1 MGASAELKLN
11 LTVNSLKVV
20 QVSTTI
26 SVHEDLTLQGGAENK
41 AMETGVNGNRN
52 YSLKNNCKRRV
63 LLIFTYIL
71 NFILIL
77 SPSTVLSG
85 HAYCTIDV

>member
-26 SVHEDLTLQGGAENK
+26 SVHEDLTLQGSAENK
-41 AMETGVNGNRN
+41 AMETGVNGNHN
-52 YSLKNNCKRRV
+52 YSLKNNCKRQV
-63 LLIFTYIL
+63 SFLSLHIF
-71 NFILIL
+71 
-77 SPSTVLSG
+77 
-85 HAYCTIDV
+85 